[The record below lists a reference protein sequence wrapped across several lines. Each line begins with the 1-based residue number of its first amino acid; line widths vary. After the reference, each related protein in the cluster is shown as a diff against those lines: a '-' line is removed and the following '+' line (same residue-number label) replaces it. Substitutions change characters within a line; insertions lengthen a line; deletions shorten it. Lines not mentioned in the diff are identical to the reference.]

1 VQIELDFRLVNM
13 DLNVLRDI
21 VKKFVGSTF
30 EEFLEYFYSYF
41 DSKIKT
47 EKSQKAKDKYIKI
60 RNSMLSYIVANKQHI
75 MAELRNKR

>member
-1 VQIELDFRLVNM
+1 MSNIEDILVKCKSFSNFNDFL
-13 DLNVLRDI
+13 
-21 VKKFVGSTF
+21 K
-30 EEFLEYFYSYF
+30 YFYFYY
-41 DSKIKT
+41 DKKISS